1 MFMKKT
7 ICFIMLGALLLGLYN
22 VSSAEPFLS
31 SDKSV
36 IGIAWRADTDSE
48 FFTNIWN
55 SANQA
60 YDWAKTVL
68 ANYLSSMAVML
79 VTTIAVPI
87 ILLLAFIWTVKYLTR
102 KDFAALI
109 LSSIGAGEDDKPKET
124 AS

>member
-1 MFMKKT
+1 MTNAREANSIVDQIPEGEKQNIFGKV
-7 ICFIMLGALLLGLYN
+7 G
-22 VSSAEPFLS
+22 
-31 SDKSV
+31 
-36 IGIAWRADTDSE
+36 E

-68 ANYLSSMAVML
+68 ANYLSSVAVML

-109 LSSIGAGEDDKPKET
+109 LSSIGAGEDDRPEET